1 MLGFFGAPRLER
13 APRRIASRRTGFE
26 RLETRAVLTA
36 TYSAS
41 GSEFIIDL
49 NSAGDLNISSTG
61 TSYLFTLTNGSGGT
75 NTWSGTGTASVSG
88 ANLTANAA
96 SLAAYDTF
104 TIRRSANFPRV
115 QFLNSTGSYADNFNL
130 SMSNGTL
137 NRSGCI
143 TFDGTTTFANN
154 GSLRIVTDYHVAMLA
169 NSTLTMTNGNLDM
182 SINMQ
187 ATSSVMELS
196 GLMVDSN
203 ATIQTNGTGQ
213 TTIEARGGNG
223 VSSTVQNLHYNKG
236 VAVINGGKIIGGT
249 TGSLSITGY
258 SYNNLTLSASNKIN
272 GQGVFVY
279 SSLTTNGMSTITSRG
294 ANVVV
299 TGYGANDITAN
310 TMAPGLSTSCI
321 TNAGVVV
328 GGPTFTTA
336 NDIGGLI
343 TSGGNG
349 TVTVSG
355 YGGSLADQ
363 PTINTF
369 SSDAYAKS
377 IGVLVTGGNATIT
390 SGGAGLVSVTG
401 FGGGATANT
410 ICGTGVA
417 VYSGNIKSGANGSV
431 VVNGT
436 GFMNGTQQGQV
447 GIYVYGPGCISTG
460 AGTGNVTVTG
470 QGGGTGNIAGFNYG
484 VFLQSGGTITAG
496 GSGNVTVTGRGG
508 LSQSGNNK
516 GIIMSG
522 GSAITSNGGDVLVT
536 GYGGTG
542 NAATSTGT
550 FTHGVEIATNSRIT
564 AGGLGDV
571 TVAGHGGNH
580 NGTGGT
586 QNHGVLLTSFGSNQL
601 PGFITS
607 GGGNVTVLGTGG
619 GGNENSTAT
628 RPMGCN
634 TGVCIAC
641 GSYITVGGTGN
652 VAVTGQGGGR
662 SSGANGSNNFGVY
675 VGDGNRTTFSA
686 NNMAYSYIGS
696 SGGQVSVT
704 GSGGGGSGNA
714 LSSTSANNYGVLV
727 EKAGT
732 ITSGGNADVIITGT
746 GGSFGNSSSSG
757 GGNYGVSV
765 TGAVLPTNAPVAY
778 RSTVT
783 TGGSGNVTING
794 NGGGSGLGSVNVG
807 ILVST
812 GALVTAGGAS
822 SSVTLNGQGGNTTG
836 AQNYGVCIT
845 NTTNNFPATVTSNGG
860 NVSITGCGP
869 LATAGSAQYG
879 IYLFTNGT
887 VSSGGNGSVTL
898 TGRGGTGDVGTIG
911 TGHVG
916 VILVTNATIT
926 SGGTG
931 PVLINGYGGGS
942 GARAGNYGVYLNGAS
957 VIGGGDTAPV
967 TVNGY
972 GGNADGNGTTNT
984 GVYLTGRNTKITSNN
999 GTVLITGIGGQT
1011 NTTGSG
1017 SSTNYGVHVESGA
1030 EASSTGTAP
1039 ITVNGTGGGLGTG
1052 NASTNHGVSLSTLGT
1067 GNTTPKIASAGGLV
1081 TVTGTAGGLNGNG
1094 SLNHGVSIASG
1105 GLIRSTGS
1113 GTAVSITGIG
1123 GGGSN
1128 ATAQNH
1134 GIFMGG
1140 TANASNYT
1148 ITANGGNISLNG
1160 TEGTG
1165 SGSQGLA
1172 ANTTVASVIGDP
1184 NTRGNITLV
1193 TNSADLA
1200 TTAGSAINASPQ
1212 LTIRPRTAGVAI
1224 DLGNTTG
1231 AANGPLAI
1239 SAAEIANF
1247 NAPSIQLGNSSTGN
1261 VTISAGVTV
1270 PTGSN
1275 LTLVSNG
1282 TGSVLSSTLAT
1293 TNLTMGAGKTLDVS
1307 TLPVIGTTINGTTLG
1322 TGYSQLK
1329 VVGDLSIAGKT
1340 LSLSGS
1346 YTPVAGD
1353 VFTIVNASSLTGTFT
1368 GLANGSS
1375 ITYKN
1380 RTLIVNYT
1388 STAVTLTEPS
1398 PKVTNQPTSQT
1409 VSAGATVTFN
1419 AAATGIPAPSV
1430 QWQVLTPG
1438 GLWSNI
1444 TNATSPT
1451 YSFTAAAGDNSNQ
1464 YRAYFSNTYGDDLST
1479 AVTLTVQNAPSI
1491 TTQPT
1496 SQTVN
1501 EGQTATFTAAASGTP
1516 TPTVQW
1522 QVSTNGGSS
1531 WSDIAGATST
1541 TYSFTAASADDSYQY
1556 RAVFTNSVGS
1566 ANSSAATLTVNSGST
1581 PAAPFITL
1589 HPSNTTVTT
1598 GSTASFTAAA
1608 TGSPTPTVQWQVSTN
1623 GGSNWSNISG
1633 ATNTTYSFT
1642 AASGDNT
1649 NQYRAVFSNGV
1660 GSDATSN
1667 AATLTVNYA
1676 PSVTQNPSSSTV
1688 TAGSTASFTA
1698 AATGNPT
1705 PTVQWQVSTNG
1716 GSNWSNISGAT
1727 NTTYSFTAASG
1738 ENTNQY
1744 RAVFSNGIGSDAT
1757 SNAATLTINYAP
1769 SVTQNPSSSTVTAGS
1784 TASFTAAATGNPT
1797 PTVQWQVSTNG
1808 GSNWSNISGATNA
1821 TYSFTAASGDN
1832 TNQYRAVFTNGVGS
1846 DATSSAATLTV
1857 NYAPSV
1863 TQNPSSTT
1871 VTPGDTA
1878 SFTAAAIGNPTP
1890 TVQWQVSTNGGSSW
1904 SDISGATNT
1913 TYSFS
1918 TVSGDN
1924 GNQYR
1929 AVFTNSLAS
1938 TNSTSATLNVSS
1950 PSAPSV
1956 TAQPSNTG
1964 VEAGQTASFSAAASG
1979 NPSPSVQWQSSVN
1992 GTDWTDVNGATSTT
2006 YSFSASAGDNG
2017 RYYRAVF
2024 TNTQGS
2030 ANTNSA
2036 QLVVGVTP
2044 VFTSPTAMTL
2054 AEGLTSGLTVKAT
2067 GTPAPALSISGTLP
2081 TGVTFNPA
2089 TGLLSGT
2096 AAAGTAGSYPLTLQA
2111 NNGVNGTV
2119 TQNFVMTVT
2128 ADVTGFDLSKGQ
2140 TQRSYIRYIDLTL
2153 ANSTLANTLASNL
2166 SRLQLTKSSLTGD
2179 GASNVPIPTSVV
2191 SVVGNQLK
2199 LDFGA
2204 SGIGASRNSSN
2215 GDGYFTLGVDLNN
2228 DGVYDTKFFFYRLF
2242 GDVNGDRIV
2251 DATDE
2256 SLVTANA
2263 ITTVPYNANYDLNGD
2278 GVVNGS
2284 DVTYVRRALGRQLGS
2299 GLLITD

>member
-1 MLGFFGAPRLER
+1 MGSLGAIVTIGLNMAVLGAQSVHGGASEFGLFRRVSPRFINDCPNIVFLPVQGKMMLVAWLKRLFGIFSVPRLER
-13 APRRIASRRTGFE
+13 APRRKVSRRTGFE
-26 RLETRAVLTA
+26 TLERRAVLTA
-36 TYSAS
+36 TYSAT

-49 NSAGDLNISSTG
+49 NSAGDLQISSNG
-61 TSYLFTLTNGSGGT
+61 TSYLFTLTNGSGGV

-115 QFLNSTGSYADNFNL
+115 QFLDSTGNYTDNFNL

-137 NRSGCI
+137 DRSGCI
-143 TFDGTTTFANN
+143 TFTGNTTFANS
-154 GSLRIVTDYHVAMLA
+154 GSLRIVTDYQVAMLA
-169 NSTLTMTNGNLDM
+169 NSTLTMTNGNLSM

-187 ATSSVMELS
+187 ATPSAMELS
-196 GLMVDSN
+196 GLMVNSN

-223 VSSTVQNLHYNKG
+223 VSSTVQNIFQNKG
-236 VAVINGGKIIGGT
+236 VAVINGGRIIGGT
-249 TGSLSITGY
+249 TGNLSITGY
-258 SYNNLTLSASNKIN
+258 SYNNLTFTATNKGN

-279 SSLTTNGMSTITSRG
+279 SNLSTTNFNGTNRTPDSLSTITSRG

-310 TMAPGLSTSCI
+310 AMAPGLIQSCI

-336 NDIGGLI
+336 NSGGLI

-349 TVTVSG
+349 TVTVTG

-363 PTINTF
+363 PTVDT
-369 SSDAYAKS
+369 SSSNAYAKS
-377 IGVLVTGGNATIT
+377 IGVLVTGPNATIT

-417 VYSGNIKSGANGSV
+417 VYSGTINSGTDGSV

-436 GFMNGTQQGQV
+436 GFMNGTQKGQDGV
-447 GIYVYGPGCISTG
+447 YVYGTGCISSG
-460 AGTGNVTVTG
+460 PGTGNVTVTG
-470 QGGGTGNIAGFNYG
+470 QGGGTGNIAGFNHG
-484 VFLQSGGTITAG
+484 VYLHQGGTITAG

-508 LSQSGNNK
+508 LSQSSNNK
-516 GIIMSG
+516 GILMSG
-522 GSAITSNGGDVLVT
+522 GGGGVITSNGGDVLVT

-542 NAATSTGT
+542 NGTGNT
-550 FTHGVEIATNSRIT
+550 FTHGIEISIGSRIT

-571 TVAGHGGNH
+571 TVAGYGGNH
-580 NGTGGT
+580 NGTAGN
-586 QNHGVLLTSFGSNQL
+586 QNFGVYMTAAGSNQV
-601 PGFITS
+601 PGWITS
-607 GGGNVTVLGTGG
+607 SGGNVTVLGTGG
-619 GGNENSTAT
+619 GGDANSTAT
-628 RPMGCN
+628 RPMACN

-641 GSYITVGGTGN
+641 GSYITAGGSGN
-652 VAVTGQGGGR
+652 VNVTGQGGGR
-662 SSGANGSNNFGVY
+662 SSGATGSNNYGVY
-675 VGDGNRTTFSA
+675 VGDGNRTTFSDG
-686 NNMAYSYIGS
+686 NMAYSYIGS

-704 GSGGGGSGNA
+704 GSGGGGIADTG
-714 LSSTSANNYGVLV
+714 SSTSGNNYGVLV

-732 ITSGGNADVIITGT
+732 ITSGGNADVSITGT

-757 GGNYGVSV
+757 GGSYGVMV
-765 TGAVLPTNAPVAY
+765 TGTSLPTGAPVAY

-794 NGGGSGLGSVNVG
+794 NGGGSGSGSVNVG

-812 GALVTAGGAS
+812 GALVTAGGAN
-822 SSVTLNGQGGNTTG
+822 SSVTLSGQGGNTTG
-836 AQNYGVCIT
+836 VQNFGVCIT
-845 NTTNNFPATVTSNGG
+845 AVSNNFPATVTSNGG

-869 LATAGSAQYG
+869 LATAGSNQHG
-879 IYLFTNGT
+879 INVNTNGT
-887 VSSGGNGSVTL
+887 VSSGGSGSVTL
-898 TGRGGTGDVGTIG
+898 TGRGGTGDVGTSG

-916 VILVTNATIT
+916 VILATNATIT

-942 GARAGNYGVYLNGAS
+942 GARVGNYGVYLSGTS
-957 VIGGGDTAPV
+957 VIRGGDTAPV

-972 GGNADGNGTTNT
+972 GGNANGNGTTNV
-984 GVYLTGRNTKITSNN
+984 GVYLNGANTKITSSN
-999 GTVLITGIGGQT
+999 GTVQITGIGGQT
-1011 NTTGSG
+1011 NTTVSG
-1017 SSTNYGVHVESGA
+1017 SSTNYGVFVESGA

-1039 ITVNGTGGGLGTG
+1039 ITVTGTGGGLGTG

-1081 TVTGTAGGLNGNG
+1081 TVTGTAGGLNGDG
-1094 SLNHGVSIASG
+1094 SLNHGVSIAAG
-1105 GLIRSTGS
+1105 GLITSTGS
-1113 GTAVSITGIG
+1113 GTDITISGPAPITVTGTG

-1134 GIFMGG
+1134 GIYMAG
-1140 TANASNYT
+1140 TTNASNYT
-1148 ITANGGNISLNG
+1148 ITANGGNIVLNG

-1165 SGSQGLA
+1165 SGSRGVA
-1172 ANTTVASVIGDP
+1172 ACTTAASVIGNP
-1184 NTRGNITLV
+1184 NTRGDITLV
-1193 TNSADLA
+1193 TNSVDLA
-1200 TTAGSAINASPQ
+1200 TTTGSAIHASPQ

-1261 VTISAGVTV
+1261 VTISSGVTV

-1293 TNLTMGAGKTLDVS
+1293 TNLTMGAGKTLNVS
-1307 TLPVIGTTINGTTLG
+1307 TLPVIGTTIDGTTLG

-1346 YTPVAGD
+1346 YTPAAGNL
-1353 VFTIVNASSLTGTFT
+1353 FTIVEATNLTGTFT
-1368 GLANGSS
+1368 GLSNGS
-1375 ITYKN
+1375 TTTFNGK
-1380 RTLIVNYT
+1380 TLIINYT
-1388 STAVTLTEPS
+1388 STSVTLTEPS
-1398 PKVTNQPTSQT
+1398 PFVTTDP
-1409 VSAGATVTFN
+1409 
-1419 AAATGIPAPSV
+1419 
-1430 QWQVLTPG
+1430 
-1438 GLWSNI
+1438 
-1444 TNATSPT
+1444 TNAS
-1451 YSFTAAAGDNSNQ
+1451 
-1464 YRAYFSNTYGDDLST
+1464 
-1479 AVTLTVQNAPSI
+1479 VAPGS
-1491 TTQPT
+1491 
-1496 SQTVN
+1496 
-1501 EGQTATFTAAASGTP
+1501 TATFTAAASGSPTPTVKWQVSTNGGTNWSDIAGATSSSYSFTATSDDNGKQYRAVFTNTYGTATSASATLSVELAPSVTTNPTSQTVNPGDTVNFTSAATGNP

-1531 WSDIAGATST
+1531 WSDIAGETST
-1541 TYSFTAASADDSYQY
+1541 TYSFTAASTDDSYQY

-1566 ANSSAATLTVNSGST
+1566 ANSLAATLTVNSDST

-1608 TGSPTPTVQWQVSTN
+1608 TGNPTPTVQWQVSFN
-1623 GGSNWSNISG
+1623 SGSSWSDISG

-1642 AASGDNT
+1642 AASGDDT

-1660 GSDATSN
+1660 GSDAT
-1667 AATLTVNYA
+1667 
-1676 PSVTQNPSSSTV
+1676 
-1688 TAGSTASFTA
+1688 
-1698 AATGNPT
+1698 
-1705 PTVQWQVSTNG
+1705 TN
-1716 GSNWSNISGAT
+1716 
-1727 NTTYSFTAASG
+1727 
-1738 ENTNQY
+1738 
-1744 RAVFSNGIGSDAT
+1744 
-1757 SNAATLTINYAP
+1757 
-1769 SVTQNPSSSTVTAGS
+1769 
-1784 TASFTAAATGNPT
+1784 
-1797 PTVQWQVSTNG
+1797 
-1808 GSNWSNISGATNA
+1808 
-1821 TYSFTAASGDN
+1821 
-1832 TNQYRAVFTNGVGS
+1832 
-1846 DATSSAATLTV
+1846 AATLTV

-1871 VTPGDTA
+1871 VNAGETA
-1878 SFTAAAIGNPTP
+1878 SFTAAAIGNPSP

-1913 TYSFS
+1913 TFSFS

-1929 AVFTNSLAS
+1929 AVFTNSVAS
-1938 TNSTSATLNVSS
+1938 TNSTVATLNVSS
-1950 PSAPSV
+1950 LSAPSV
-1956 TAQPSNTG
+1956 TSHPSNTG

-1979 NPSPSVQWQSSVN
+1979 NPLPSVQWQSSVN
-1992 GTDWTDVNGATSTT
+1992 GTDWTDVSGATSTT

-2036 QLVVGVTP
+2036 QLTVGVTP

-2054 AEGLTSGLTVKAT
+2054 AEGLLSGLTVKAT

-2096 AAAGTAGSYPLTLQA
+2096 AAAGTAGNYPLTLQA
-2111 NNGVNGTV
+2111 NNGVNGNV
-2119 TQNFVMTVT
+2119 TQNFVLTIT
-2128 ADVTGFDLSKGQ
+2128 TDVTGFDLSKGQ
-2140 TQRSYIRYIDLTL
+2140 TQRSYVRYIDLTL

-2179 GASNVPIPTSVV
+2179 GASNVAIPPSVV

-2199 LDFGA
+2199 LDYGPSGLGA
-2204 SGIGASRNSSN
+2204 SQNTSN

-2228 DGVYDTKFFFYRLF
+2228 DGLY
-2242 GDVNGDRIV
+2242 
-2251 DATDE
+2251 
-2256 SLVTANA
+2256 
-2263 ITTVPYNANYDLNGD
+2263 
-2278 GVVNGS
+2278 
-2284 DVTYVRRALGRQLGS
+2284 
-2299 GLLITD
+2299 